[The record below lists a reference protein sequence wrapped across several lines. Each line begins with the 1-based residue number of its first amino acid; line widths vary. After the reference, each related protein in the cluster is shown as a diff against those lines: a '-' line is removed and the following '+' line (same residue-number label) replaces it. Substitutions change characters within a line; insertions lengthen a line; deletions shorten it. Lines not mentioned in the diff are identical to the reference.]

1 MEVCGKQVQFRGKL
15 VRIAY
20 LDVEGCQFLDDPE
33 AALDVLRKSRSRAD
47 LLTFIP
53 RVSSRSPE
61 YGYPMEWD
69 NYAVL
74 PISTFDNWMK
84 RQVHPKVRT
93 KIRKAEK
100 NGIIAREMPFDD
112 ELIKGVHAIYNE
124 SPIRQ
129 GRPFRHYG
137 KDLETIRNMTGT
149 YPDESIFIGALLD
162 GEMIGFVKLLVEENK
177 SQARTL
183 HVISM
188 VHHWDK
194 SPTNALLAQA
204 VRSCAER
211 KIPYL
216 VYGQFSYGKRE
227 SDSLAD
233 FKKHSGFE
241 KVEIPRYYVP
251 LTLKGR
257 VALHL
262 GLHHTLM
269 EWIPAPAIVRYRKIR
284 SHWYAK
290 KFTGLEHA

>member
-1 MEVCGKQVQFRGKL
+1 MEVCGKQVAFRGKL

-33 AALDVLRKSRSRAD
+33 AALAVLRKSRSRAD

-69 NYAVL
+69 NFAVL
-74 PISTFDNWMK
+74 PVSTFDDWMK
-84 RQVHPKVRT
+84 HQVHPKVRT
-93 KIRKAEK
+93 KLRKAEK
-100 NGIIAREMPFDD
+100 NGITSREMPLGD

-137 KDLETIRNMTGT
+137 KDLEAIRKMTGT
-149 YPDESIFIGALLD
+149 YPGESIFIGAFLE

-188 VHHWDK
+188 VRHWDK
-194 SPTNALLAQA
+194 SPTNALIAQA
-204 VRSCAER
+204 VRSCAQR
-211 KIPYL
+211 RIPYL

-227 SDSLAD
+227 GDSLAD
-233 FKKHSGFE
+233 FKKHNGFR

-251 LTLKGR
+251 LTLTGR
-257 VALHL
+257 VALRL
-262 GLHHTLM
+262 GLHRTLL
-269 EWIPAPAIVRYRKIR
+269 EWIPAPAIVHYRKIR
-284 SHWYAK
+284 SLWYSK
-290 KFTGLEHA
+290 KFAGFEHA

>member
-1 MEVCGKQVQFRGKL
+1 
-15 VRIAY
+15 
-20 LDVEGCQFLDDPE
+20 
-33 AALDVLRKSRSRAD
+33 
-47 LLTFIP
+47 
-53 RVSSRSPE
+53 
-61 YGYPMEWD
+61 
-69 NYAVL
+69 
-74 PISTFDNWMK
+74 
-84 RQVHPKVRT
+84 
-93 KIRKAEK
+93 
-100 NGIIAREMPFDD
+100 
-112 ELIKGVHAIYNE
+112 
-124 SPIRQ
+124 
-129 GRPFRHYG
+129 
-137 KDLETIRNMTGT
+137 
-149 YPDESIFIGALLD
+149 
-162 GEMIGFVKLLVEENK
+162 
-177 SQARTL
+177 
-183 HVISM
+183 M

-251 LTLKGR
+251 LTLRGR

>member
-1 MEVCGKQVQFRGKL
+1 MEVCGKQVRFRGKL
-15 VRIAY
+15 VRIAS

-33 AALDVLRKSRSRAD
+33 AALAVLRKSRSRAD

-53 RVSSRSPE
+53 RVTSRTPE
-61 YGYPMEWD
+61 YSYPMEWD

-74 PISTFDNWMK
+74 KVSTFEDWMK
-84 RQVHPKVRT
+84 HQVHPKVRT

-100 NGIIAREMPFDD
+100 NGVTAREMPFDD

-124 SPIRQ
+124 APIRQ

-137 KDLETIRNMTGT
+137 KDLDAVRKMTGT
-149 YPDESIFIGALLD
+149 YPEESIFIGAFLE
-162 GEMIGFVKLLVEENK
+162 GEMIGFVKLLVGQNR

-188 VHHWDK
+188 TRHWDK

-204 VRSCAER
+204 VRSCAQR

-251 LTLKGR
+251 LTLTGR
-257 VALHL
+257 LALRL

-284 SHWYAK
+284 SFWYAK
-290 KFTGLEHA
+290 KFAGLEHA